1 MEAIELETAISKDG
15 TMQLPRRYRR
25 IYGKRA
31 RVVILLRDA
40 PALAAKQMD
49 PMQYSNTLDWPID
62 GMVYQQQARAEWQ

>member
-15 TMQLPRRYRR
+15 TMQLPRRYHR

-31 RVVILLRDA
+31 RIVILLQDA

-49 PMQYSNTLDWPID
+49 PMKYSNTLDWPID
-62 GMVYQQQARAEWQ
+62 GMVYQQQARAEWR